1 MNTRNTAET
10 ASGRW
15 TSGRRRGTAHCGREG
30 RAPRHR
36 ASLSLAHHL
45 PRMIARAAGM
55 ALVIATAV
63 SLTAADSTAPG
74 VAVSFAILA
83 AGSPLRRA
91 AASPGGE
98 SAHETASLLGSSY
111 APVRLGRM
119 MRPRNVVGIA
129 AKAPALKTDDDAGR
143 TDAYLAGQTG
153 GIVREDTRRWAP
165 RQASGRADGCPA
177 RSGEARGSP
186 LAPAGLSARSDGSA
200 P

>member
-1 MNTRNTAET
+1 MAPPWLDERTVDRRAT
-10 ASGRW
+10 GRQ
-15 TSGRRRGTAHCGREG
+15 GG

-63 SLTAADSTAPG
+63 SLTAADSNAPG

-83 AGSPLRRA
+83 SGSPLRWA

-111 APVRLGRM
+111 ASVRLGRM
-119 MRPRNVVGIA
+119 MHPRIVVGIA

-153 GIVREDTRRWAP
+153 VLLEKTPDDGAQDKHRAGQTGVLPGAARQEDL
-165 RQASGRADGCPA
+165 
-177 RSGEARGSP
+177 P
-186 LAPAGLSARSDGSA
+186 LHLRDYRHGQTGVLLDHQSEL
-200 P
+200 